1 MALEIRRHQSGT
13 VSRMLVR
20 TVPDQHKREATNSL
34 VSDTILTLC
43 FLFLPFRDLGKTTT
57 STATTSIQ
65 QLSLSTRLTHLAIPV
80 RPTPKRKHAA
90 SSSFAHRPSGRQRLP
105 ACLDII
111 CTAGATTASF
121 PTARAAHASGPLLCP
136 EPPCDCALATWNA
149 ALGRAFHPSAPF
161 CPRRYGAAHG
171 RASPASRTAVSD
183 AHA

>member
-65 QLSLSTRLTHLAIPV
+65 QLSLSTRA
-80 RPTPKRKHAA
+80 HAPC
-90 SSSFAHRPSGRQRLP
+90 HPGPSDPQAKTRGLP
-105 ACLDII
+105 LLRTSAKWAAEIACL
-111 CTAGATTASF
+111 
-121 PTARAAHASGPLLCP
+121 P
-136 EPPCDCALATWNA
+136 
-149 ALGRAFHPSAPF
+149 
-161 CPRRYGAAHG
+161 
-171 RASPASRTAVSD
+171 
-183 AHA
+183 